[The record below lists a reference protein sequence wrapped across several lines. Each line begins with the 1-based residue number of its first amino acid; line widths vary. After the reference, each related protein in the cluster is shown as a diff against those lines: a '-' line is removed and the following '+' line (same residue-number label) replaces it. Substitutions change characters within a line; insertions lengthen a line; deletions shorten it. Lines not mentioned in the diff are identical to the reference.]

1 MWIKLNSIH
10 QIVLLL
16 VYAVWHIF
24 LLWIFRT
31 VTIVKWLILMKLD
44 RKIIL
49 IIMFLD
55 YIHANIDSPCT
66 CTLCVWIVALNKTFY
81 SFTLFHPVHVM
92 CVCVVAYVEHY
103 LNKTF
108 YNLTTVALHDWKTY
122 GEMKNMAQQ
131 KYCLSL
137 LESHL
142 PSQTLEQVL
151 Y

>member
-1 MWIKLNSIH
+1 
-10 QIVLLL
+10 
-16 VYAVWHIF
+16 
-24 LLWIFRT
+24 
-31 VTIVKWLILMKLD
+31 MKLD
-44 RKIIL
+44 GKIIL

-81 SFTLFHPVHVM
+81 SFTLFHPVHVCVFVLQRIWSTFYNVTLFHPVHV

-151 Y
+151 YQLMI